1 MQPTRLTRGV
11 VSGRGEKALC
21 AEVVSPLA
29 PRPEVRMRVAGD
41 RVLGI
46 DGHSMHRKS
55 SHDLRYAVSLHGA
68 EA

>member
-1 MQPTRLTRGV
+1 
-11 VSGRGEKALC
+11 
-21 AEVVSPLA
+21 
-29 PRPEVRMRVAGD
+29 MRVAGD